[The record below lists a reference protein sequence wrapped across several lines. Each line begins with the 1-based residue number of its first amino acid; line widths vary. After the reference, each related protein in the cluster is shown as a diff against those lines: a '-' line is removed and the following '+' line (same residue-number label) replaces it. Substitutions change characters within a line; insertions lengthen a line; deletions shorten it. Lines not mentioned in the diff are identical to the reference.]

1 MSWQVN
7 GVSVE
12 PEEVY
17 AEVIHSMPKPVGII
31 VFGADSALKAKTFH
45 RFGDKVGRSV
55 YFSIE
60 NIHHL
65 EYIGATIGRGRSI
78 VACIRGDDSMHH
90 VLRRQIARQMRAS
103 GARKIIGVYA
113 EATKL
118 DKIDFSVIATEH
130 SFNHQAYYR
139 QIDKLSQDP
148 PTGDDFDFYIIITS
162 DPDDHTPE

>member
-103 GARKIIGVYA
+103 GARKVIGVYVNVA
-113 EATKL
+113 KFDE
-118 DKIDFSVIATEH
+118 IDFSAIATEKN
-130 SFNHQAYYR
+130 FNHQTYYR

-148 PTGDDFDFYIIITS
+148 PTADGFDLYIIVTS
-162 DPDDHTPE
+162 YSDDHTSE